1 MMGMSS
7 FFESL
12 ESRRFFADATPLA
25 AAVPE
30 INVRAKG
37 AAAYENGP
45 VTRFF
50 YIRRGGDL
58 SQPMTV
64 HYMIGGKA
72 HQGVDYNVVGGKVT
86 IKAGNHLRRVE
97 VTPILDPYI
106 ENNESVTLT
115 LLADPFYG
123 IAPAETAAT
132 IRIISSEDGPPVLPP
147 PPPPPPPPSPPPP
160 TQPKNTI
167 SWSTKADAPIER
179 AEALRAVLDNKIYV
193 FGGFS
198 GADGPVKRSDVYNP
212 ATDTWT
218 QIADLP
224 TRLTHAGVAVE
235 GRDVYV
241 AGGYVGIGSTGYNQ
255 TFGVT
260 DVWKY
265 NVDVD
270 QWTTMPDLPRRL
282 ASGGLVTIGRKLYYF
297 GGNDGNR
304 NDAVDHYVL
313 DLDNTAAGWQIRAVL
328 PEARSHLGYLALGG
342 KIYAIGGQHGND
354 EELETVTRVDIYDPA
369 TNTWSSG
376 AAMPVAISHISSS
389 TFVLNNRI
397 IVAGGETSHEH
408 ATNRVTAYDPVANT
422 WTSMTNLPSNRFSGV
437 AAAIGEEIYFTG
449 GSSMT
454 TTWRGVLS

>member
-1 MMGMSS
+1 MVDMS
-7 FFESL
+7 FFEQL
-12 ESRRFFADATPLA
+12 ESRRFFAVVPAPA
-25 AAVPE
+25 SAAVPE

-37 AAAYENGP
+37 AAAYEKGP
-45 VTRFF
+45 ITRFF

-58 SQPMTV
+58 SQPMVV

-72 HQGVDYNVVGGKVT
+72 HQGVDYNVVGGQVL
-86 IKAGNHLRRVE
+86 IKPGNHLRRVE
-97 VTPILDPYI
+97 VTPILDGFD

-115 LLADPFYG
+115 LLTDPFYS
-123 IAPAETAAT
+123 IAAAETAAT
-132 IRIISSEDGPPVLPP
+132 VRIISSEDGPPLLPPSPP
-147 PPPPPPPPSPPPP
+147 PPPPPVA
-160 TQPKNTI
+160 QPKNTI
-167 SWSTKADAPIER
+167 TWSTRAAAPIER
-179 AEALRAVLDNKIYV
+179 AEALRAVIDNKILV

-198 GADGPVKRSDVYNP
+198 GDDGPVKRSDVYDP

-218 QIADLP
+218 PIADLP

-270 QWTTMPDLPRRL
+270 QWTTMPDLPRKL
-282 ASGGLVTIGRKLYYF
+282 AGGGLVAIDRKLYYF

-328 PEARSHLGYLALGG
+328 PEARSHMGYLALGG

-354 EELETVTRVDIYDPA
+354 EELETVTTVNIYDPA
-369 TNTWSSG
+369 TNTWS
-376 AAMPVAISHISSS
+376 AAAPMPAAISHISSS
-389 TFVLNNRI
+389 TFVLNGRI

-408 ATNRVTAYDPVANT
+408 PTDRISAYDPATNS
-422 WTSMTNLPSNRFSGV
+422 WTAMTNLPSSRFSGV
-437 AAAIGEEIYFTG
+437 AAAIGDDIYFTG
-449 GSSMT
+449 GSSQT